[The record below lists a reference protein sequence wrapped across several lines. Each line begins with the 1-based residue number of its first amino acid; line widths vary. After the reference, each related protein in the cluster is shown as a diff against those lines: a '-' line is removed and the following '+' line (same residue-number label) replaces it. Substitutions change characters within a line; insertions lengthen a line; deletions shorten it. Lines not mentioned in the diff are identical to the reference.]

1 MANSTRSTFP
11 IARLSS
17 YLRFRVACF
26 QGVHV
31 SQYEISG
38 PVGLELF
45 LILSFDDGE
54 GAEDVISVFAGDP
67 IKVEVQGVEPGP
79 EVSPFLLV
87 PYERRSVVSHV
98 LGEGFGGWNVAQ
110 SILVDVDTLDD
121 GASVGEALAPRYGG
135 AIPGKHAL
143 AGRKAGAG
151 WWPGVQFGM
160 RDKCN
165 YRAP

>member
-79 EVSPFLLV
+79 VYV
-87 PYERRSVVSHV
+87 RRRTWSRTSSRDVVTPNCLS
-98 LGEGFGGWNVAQ
+98 
-110 SILVDVDTLDD
+110 
-121 GASVGEALAPRYGG
+121 
-135 AIPGKHAL
+135 
-143 AGRKAGAG
+143 
-151 WWPGVQFGM
+151 
-160 RDKCN
+160 
-165 YRAP
+165 